1 MTSSTPGAWARMQGS
16 GPRRRIVILRH
27 GETDHNAAGIWQGQ
41 LDTELSERGIAQAE
55 AAGPAL
61 SALAPDRIVTSDL
74 RRAARTAEAVGR
86 ACGIPVTADPRF
98 REIHAGQWQGMNN
111 EEVSARYPEERAAVL
126 RGEDIKRGIDGESMG
141 DVLVRVRSGL
151 EELIAGMEQGECVV
165 VSTHGAA
172 ARAVAAALLD
182 LDLAVAWRILGS
194 FGNCHWAELEEGKHG
209 WRLLSWNVSA
219 GVVDSVEGSPP
230 P

>member
-1 MTSSTPGAWARMQGS
+1 MAAPAGVR
-16 GPRRRIVILRH
+16 RRRIVILRH
-27 GETDHNAAGIWQGQ
+27 GETTHNAAGIWQGQ
-41 LDTELSERGIAQAE
+41 LDSELSERGVAQAR
-55 AAGPAL
+55 AAGPAVM
-61 SALAPDRIVTSDL
+61 ALRPTRIVSSDL
-74 RRAARTAEAVGR
+74 TRAARTAAMVAEAG
-86 ACGIPVTADPRF
+86 GIPVSLDARF

-111 EEVSARYPEERAAVL
+111 EEVARLFPEQRAAVL

-141 DVLVRVRSGL
+141 DVLERVRAGL
-151 EELIAGMEQGECVV
+151 EELIAGMEQRECVV